1 MVFIMSPLISMSYHR
16 FFHGGYP
23 QSSSIFR
30 WHFPWNKPCWCIPFK
45 RLKGTTLPPLT
56 PDVAKHIAKAL
67 RPARRQGQLQQSGR
81 GVSFDGASEAWIEGP
96 GGIPCRLE
104 CWFYWF
110 YMDVLYIFIWM
121 FWTWHSWM
129 CWKYGCFFYSY
140 DIVDGWEIL
149 HQLIDAKNP
158 SIDRVSTIPSGWL
171 AGKRQNIM
179 YGLFECFEGQD
190 TKVSCLMPL
199 ESRHSTPETWYGHRR
214 IICKL
219 WTMINMIDWKLM
231 VVI

>member
-1 MVFIMSPLISMSYHR
+1 MAFL
-16 FFHGGYP
+16 
-23 QSSSIFR
+23 
-30 WHFPWNKPCWCIPFK
+30 
-45 RLKGTTLPPLT
+45 
-56 PDVAKHIAKAL
+56 
-67 RPARRQGQLQQSGR
+67 
-81 GVSFDGASEAWIEGP
+81 
-96 GGIPCRLE
+96 
-104 CWFYWF
+104 
-110 YMDVLYIFIWM
+110 DVLKIWM
-121 FWTWHSWM
+121 FF
-129 CWKYGCFFYSY
+129 CSY

-158 SIDRVSTIPSGWL
+158 SIDRVSTIRDDAGFLCISSIHRIIPSGWL

-219 WTMINMIDWKLM
+219 WNMINMIDWKLM